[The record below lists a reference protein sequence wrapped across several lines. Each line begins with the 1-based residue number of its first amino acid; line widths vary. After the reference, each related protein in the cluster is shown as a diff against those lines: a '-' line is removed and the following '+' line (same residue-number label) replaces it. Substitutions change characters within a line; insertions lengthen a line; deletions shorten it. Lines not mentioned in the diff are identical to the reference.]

1 MARLG
6 PAIHVLVVAQESTT
20 VKLQSLTGIG
30 LMGHIKSR
38 YASARPF
45 TPRLFLTQDL
55 TRSVAQP
62 NPLDRQGQA
71 TPARARPYMLTSII
85 SCTPYRDAKR

>member
-30 LMGHIKSR
+30 LMGPITCCLAEELR
-38 YASARPF
+38 GPWRVPAARP
-45 TPRLFLTQDL
+45 L
-55 TRSVAQP
+55 
-62 NPLDRQGQA
+62 RQGD
-71 TPARARPYMLTSII
+71 P
-85 SCTPYRDAKR
+85 